1 MVNSVL
7 SSLPT
12 FYMSSIKVPIDI
24 LNQIDKYRRHC
35 LWRGGDVNAKKPPLT
50 AWKLV
55 CRPKNRGGFRV
66 IRLHLQNEA
75 LLMKNLDK
83 FFSKADLPW
92 VKLIWPQYYSNGKI
106 PENEMRG
113 SFWWRSVLILLDN
126 YKGIAKVDSG
136 SGDTILFWQD
146 LWNGQVLKLT
156 YPQLHS
162 STKTDKV
169 TLQTI
174 LQLDKI

>member
-1 MVNSVL
+1 
-7 SSLPT
+7 
-12 FYMSSIKVPIDI
+12 
-24 LNQIDKYRRHC
+24 
-35 LWRGGDVNAKKPPLT
+35 
-50 AWKLV
+50 
-55 CRPKNRGGFRV
+55 
-66 IRLHLQNEA
+66 
-75 LLMKNLDK
+75 
-83 FFSKADLPW
+83 
-92 VKLIWPQYYSNGKI
+92 
-106 PENEMRG
+106 
-113 SFWWRSVLILLDN
+113 VLILLDN